1 MDTKPKLMSLSE
13 VGQRQAEILSALN
26 EGPLVLTQENRAA
39 VVLVD
44 ADYWNQMVEELKDLR
59 DTLDAMDAYQ
69 TYRQSPDYVKSWK
82 VVRETLVAKG
92 LL

>member
-13 VGQRQAEILSALN
+13 VGQRQAEILAALN

-59 DTLDAMDAYQ
+59 DALDAMDAYQ
-69 TYRQSPDYVKSWK
+69 TYRQSPDYVKSWQ

>member
-1 MDTKPKLMSLSE
+1 MDTKPKLVPLSE
-13 VGQRQAEILSALN
+13 LEQRQAEILAALDQ
-26 EGPLVLTQENRAA
+26 GPLVLTQENRAA

-44 ADYWNQMVEELKDLR
+44 PGYWNQMVEELKGLR
-59 DTLDAMDAYQ
+59 DALDAIDAYQ
-69 TYRQSPDYVKSWK
+69 AYRQSPDYVKSWQ